1 MSTKETQKQN
11 QQKETN
17 YETPQDNLENEEL
30 DEEPVYDQETQE
42 RLRNL
47 TIDGSAF
54 ANETVNKNKKRNNKQ
69 KQQKA
74 NKKKKGE
81 DFLEY
86 AEKHGIDVKL
96 EYEEKSHNNEFKE
109 EKKYYK
115 SDNQQNS
122 SKPVK
127 RQNFNKPEN
136 QPKVNPKKQTQSSS
150 GVNKMGFNNKFDPMN
165 SHYQHPY
172 FYNPMQQMGGMGGM
186 RPDMMFYG
194 QMPMTNPM
202 MMPIPPQMMM
212 EPDTQPPIRGG
223 ILESLEYYLS
233 LENLNKD
240 TYTRS
245 KMDDDGYIEA
255 NEILKFNNMKKNG
268 ADLEKINELIESND
282 TQVEKLV
289 RNGKVFF
296 RNKNWNSIENKLLP
310 IEEIEANRKQKKGQY
325 NMNYYN
331 LQNNFFYTGPM
342 MPMDYNMMYPQM
354 QQMGHP
360 NMMNPYNMMNEN
372 MDDMHN

>member
-1 MSTKETQKQN
+1 MGDNEAEPYFQHMENTI
-11 QQKETN
+11 
-17 YETPQDNLENEEL
+17 ETPQHNPENEEQ
-30 DEEPVYDQETQE
+30 DDEPVYDEETQE
-42 RLRNL
+42 KLRNL

-54 ANETVNKNKKRNNKQ
+54 ANETHHKNKKKNNKQ
-69 KQQKA
+69 KT

-96 EYEEKSHNNEFKE
+96 EYEEKNFKNDPKE

-115 SDNQQNS
+115 SDNPQNP
-122 SKPVK
+122 SKPTK
-127 RQNFNKPEN
+127 RQNFNKQEN
-136 QPKVNPKKQTQSSS
+136 PPAKVNPKKQSQNNS

-172 FYNPMQQMGGMGGM
+172 FYNPMQQMGMGGM

-202 MMPIPPQMMM
+202 MMPVPPHMMM
-212 EPDTQPPIRGG
+212 EPDTQPFIRGG

-245 KMDDDGYIEA
+245 KMDDDGFIEA
-255 NEILKFNNMKKNG
+255 SEILKFNNMKKNG
-268 ADLEKINELIESND
+268 ADMEKLNELIENND
-282 TQVEKLV
+282 TLVEKQV

-296 RNKNWNSIENKLLP
+296 RNKNWNSIEKKLLP
-310 IEEIEANRKQKKGQY
+310 IDEIEANRKQKKGQY

-342 MPMDYNMMYPQM
+342 MHPMDYNMMYPQM
-354 QQMGHP
+354 QQMGMGHP
-360 NMMNPYNMMNEN
+360 NMMNPYNMSEN
-372 MDDMHN
+372 MDN